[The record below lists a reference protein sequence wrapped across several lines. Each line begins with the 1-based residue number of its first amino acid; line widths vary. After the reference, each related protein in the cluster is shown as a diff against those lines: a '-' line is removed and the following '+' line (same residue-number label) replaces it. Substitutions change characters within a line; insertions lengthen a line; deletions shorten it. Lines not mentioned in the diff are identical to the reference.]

1 MEIPQRTDVV
11 IVGAGLSGLACARLL
26 QAEGID
32 LVVLDSSDAVGG
44 RMRSDQVEGFI
55 LDRGFQV
62 LLTAYEELNR
72 SANLNALDLQRF
84 KPGSLIWTGKRL
96 ERLGDPF
103 RNPTALPTSILA
115 RVGTIEDKL
124 RVALLRQRLLRR
136 PAQMA
141 FDGPDRTTEDEL
153 RQEGFSEAFIDQ
165 FFRPF
170 LGGVFLERDLKTS
183 ASLFRYY
190 FRCFAAG
197 DAAVPAFGIQRLPEQ
212 IAEPLG
218 ALVKVNTTV
227 RSISNEAVTLDDGSA
242 IAADYVVLA
251 TDGEAAAA
259 LSDIK
264 APESKAAITSYFS
277 AAKAPINEPI
287 LILDGEGTGP
297 ANHVAVMSKVST
309 TYASEGRHLIAV
321 SGVDKETEDPASF
334 HESAQTQLTRWFGSG
349 VSDWEHLRTYRVP
362 HALPRHP
369 PGFESTRPPQ
379 RTSCGA
385 WVTGDYS
392 DFGSTQGALRS
403 GRMTAEALLAAIH
416 T

>member
-32 LVVLDSSDAVGG
+32 IVVLDSSDAVGG

-72 SANLNALDLQRF
+72 SANLNALDLKRF

-103 RNPTALPTSILA
+103 RNPTTLPTSILA
-115 RVGTIEDKL
+115 KVGTLEDKL

-136 PAQMA
+136 PAHMA
-141 FDGPDRTTEDEL
+141 FDGPARSTEDEL
-153 RQEGFSEAFIDQ
+153 RQEGFSESFIDQ

-170 LGGVFLERDLKTS
+170 LGGVFLERGLKTS

-197 DAAVPAFGIQRLPEQ
+197 DAAVPALGIQRLPEQ

-227 RSISNEAVTLDDGSA
+227 RSISNEAVTLDDGSR
-242 IAADYVVLA
+242 IAADYIVLA

-259 LSDIK
+259 LSDVK

-277 AAKAPINEPI
+277 ATNAPINEP
-287 LILDGEGTGP
+287 LLVLDGEGTGP
-297 ANHVAVMSKVST
+297 ANHVAVMSKVSNA
-309 TYASEGRHLIAV
+309 YARQGRQLIAV
-321 SGVDKETEDPASF
+321 SGVDQEAEDPACF
-334 HESAQTQLTRWFGSG
+334 HESAQTQLTRWFGPG
-349 VSDWEHLRTYRVP
+349 VSEWGHLRTYRIP

-369 PGFESTRPPQ
+369 PGFESARPPQ
-379 RTSCGA
+379 KTSCGA

-392 DFGSTQGALRS
+392 DFGSIQGALRS
-403 GRMTAEALLAAIH
+403 GRTTAEALLETIH

>member
-136 PAQMA
+136 PVQMA

-297 ANHVAVMSKVST
+297 ANHVAVMLSLIHI
-309 TYASEGRHLIAV
+309 SE
-321 SGVDKETEDPASF
+321 P
-334 HESAQTQLTRWFGSG
+334 
-349 VSDWEHLRTYRVP
+349 
-362 HALPRHP
+362 
-369 PGFESTRPPQ
+369 TRP
-379 RTSCGA
+379 
-385 WVTGDYS
+385 Y
-392 DFGSTQGALRS
+392 
-403 GRMTAEALLAAIH
+403 
-416 T
+416 